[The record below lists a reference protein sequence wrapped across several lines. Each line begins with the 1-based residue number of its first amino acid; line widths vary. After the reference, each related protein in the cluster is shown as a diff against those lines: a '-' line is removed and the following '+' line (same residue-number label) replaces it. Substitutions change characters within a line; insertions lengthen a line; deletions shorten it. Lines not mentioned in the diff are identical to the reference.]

1 MLQQFFDQV
10 VTFLTGVQVFFLQV
24 FEIVDERGKE
34 TRFCEEQ
41 IDGFLFSVCEHHIS
55 IGRVCPQVEILR
67 KVFQRTAQK
76 MIPLRKKRA
85 EPVQQQLS
93 VFRGKWNIKILRY
106 FIASPCFHKAA
117 EPRSRVKDMVIF
129 GENTVLPAPEKV
141 VQQRDQFGASG
152 EIGTN
157 DPLYQVRGQERDNAG
172 LRLQRIILVIFREKF
187 QDHLAGVFDRV
198 DRREER
204 GAFFTAGVK
213 VLLEHL
219 DDLRLS
225 VQDPRLEIGSTGD
238 RAGTG
243 QDQAGQSV
251 QVGKM

>member
-55 IGRVCPQVEILR
+55 IGRVCPQVKILR
-67 KVFQRTAQK
+67 KVFQRTAQE
-76 MIPLRKKRA
+76 MISLRKQRT
-85 EPVQQQLS
+85 EPVQQQFS

-117 EPRSRVKDMVIF
+117 EPRNRVKDMVIF
-129 GENTVLPAPEKV
+129 SGNTVLPAPEKV

-157 DPLYQVRGQERDNAG
+157 DPLYQVRGQEWDNAR
-172 LRLQRIILVIFREKF
+172 LRLQRIILVIFGEKF
-187 QDHLAGVFDRV
+187 QDHLAGVFN
-198 DRREER
+198 
-204 GAFFTAGVK
+204 
-213 VLLEHL
+213 
-219 DDLRLS
+219 
-225 VQDPRLEIGSTGD
+225 
-238 RAGTG
+238 
-243 QDQAGQSV
+243 
-251 QVGKM
+251 

>member
-85 EPVQQQLS
+85 EPEQQQKNS
-93 VFRGKWNIKILRY
+93 AGM
-106 FIASPCFHKAA
+106 AA
-117 EPRSRVKDMVIF
+117 GIRVIRR
-129 GENTVLPAPEKV
+129 APPP
-141 VQQRDQFGASG
+141 F
-152 EIGTN
+152 
-157 DPLYQVRGQERDNAG
+157 
-172 LRLQRIILVIFREKF
+172 
-187 QDHLAGVFDRV
+187 
-198 DRREER
+198 
-204 GAFFTAGVK
+204 
-213 VLLEHL
+213 
-219 DDLRLS
+219 RLS
-225 VQDPRLEIGSTGD
+225 FSIIFSSFLYMPDFPSSPPHAFCHTR
-238 RAGTG
+238 
-243 QDQAGQSV
+243 
-251 QVGKM
+251 